1 MLKFALDFYSP
12 EMSKTLIID
21 KAVMMEEIRQLGA
34 EGMSATITV
43 KGNSMNPFIVDGRD
57 RITLGPFADEELR
70 RGCVALVRDVR
81 GEYLVHRVIAREGD
95 MVTLLGD
102 GNLRMTEKAHVSEV
116 IALMRSVERKGR
128 TVSVESFV
136 WKAYS
141 WLWMLLEPVRRW
153 PLGLWRKLFLP
164 RK

>member
-1 MLKFALDFYSP
+1 MLFNQTI
-12 EMSKTLIID
+12 MSKTLIID
-21 KAVMMEEIRQLGA
+21 KAVMMEEIRQLVA

-57 RITLGPFADEELR
+57 RITLGPFADWELR

-81 GEYLVHRVIAREGD
+81 GEYLVHRVIARDGD

-128 TVSVESFV
+128 TVSVDSFV

-141 WLWMLLEPVRRW
+141 WLWMFLEPVRRW